1 MKRLILRGSA
11 LAACL
16 LLSACA
22 GITPVQPWQKGILAK
37 PEMTFAGDN
46 LGNEFNEHIY
56 SSREGASG
64 GSGANGGG
72 CGCY

>member
-1 MKRLILRGSA
+1 MKAICTSAIL
-11 LAACL
+11 LATCL
-16 LLSACA
+16 LLNACSS
-22 GITPVQPWQKGILAK
+22 ITPVQPWQKGILAK

-46 LGNEFNEHIY
+46 IGNEFNEHIY